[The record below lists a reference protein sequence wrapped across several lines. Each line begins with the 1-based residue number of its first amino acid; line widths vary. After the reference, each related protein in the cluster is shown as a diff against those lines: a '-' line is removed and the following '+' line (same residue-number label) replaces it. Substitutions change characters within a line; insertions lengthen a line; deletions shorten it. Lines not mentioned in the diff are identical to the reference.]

1 MNILHKKKIKYEF
14 IISYLGIFP
23 IFFCLID
30 LKFFSYFSTIL
41 LLDFVIY
48 YSLLIF
54 TFIGAINW
62 QFKISLPNWL
72 VICGFIPSFISMII
86 IIFTLMDFNKII
98 ILLIII
104 FIFFLQIIF
113 DYSLLTKNLIDK
125 NFYNL
130 ISLPITIIIFSLI
143 LFMIN

>member
-1 MNILHKKKIKYEF
+1 MNILNKKKIKYEF

-23 IFFCLID
+23 FFFCLID
-30 LKFFSYFSTIL
+30 LKFFRFFSPIL

-113 DYSLLTKNLIDK
+113 DYYLLKKNLIDK
-125 NFYNL
+125 NFYNF
-130 ISLPITIIIFSLI
+130 IRLPITIIIFSLI